1 MKAGIPEIE
10 ENRPGEILGFPC
22 TSHTLGRKLARGEKH
37 THAEPQGEVG
47 ANTLYSVL
55 ALDWRVLLWVP
66 APQRRES
73 SPLSYE
79 TSSPKT
85 TDSDISSL
93 T

>member
-1 MKAGIPEIE
+1 MS
-10 ENRPGEILGFPC
+10 NFLC
-22 TSHTLGRKLARGEKH
+22 TSPYSRHLTLARGEKH

-55 ALDWRVLLWVP
+55 ASDWRVLLWVP

-73 SPLSYE
+73 LPLSYE